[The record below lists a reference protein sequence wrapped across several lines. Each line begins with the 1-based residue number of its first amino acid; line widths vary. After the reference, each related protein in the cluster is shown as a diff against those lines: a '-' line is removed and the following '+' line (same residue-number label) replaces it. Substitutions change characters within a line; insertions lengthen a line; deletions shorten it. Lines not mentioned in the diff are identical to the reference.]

1 MAEQVKLLG
10 KKLRGIL
17 PGKAQFNLLDEYTP
31 RVLSTG
37 GGEDSSPNT
46 PVSPLKFQPIKF
58 N

>member
-37 GGEDSSPNT
+37 GGKILPQT
-46 PVSPLKFQPIKF
+46 LQFPP
-58 N
+58 